1 MLASFRNLGAAL
13 LLLGSVSALD
23 AGARENVSARDGLE
37 LATSSAH
44 NWAEDSVLVYLE
56 NDDIVDAQ
64 GSAARWG
71 YLFYSAHLDR
81 WRAYSLSDDKV
92 ENAGELGFAFDAPQ
106 VEANWIDSDRAYA
119 AAEKAGGRAYR
130 DQNSGALRSMLL
142 IRGAFG
148 EDDPNRTT
156 WTLVYDS
163 AHAPSLFVV
172 VDAENGD
179 VVRAWKG

>member
-1 MLASFRNLGAAL
+1 MLARFRILGAAL
-13 LLLGSVSALD
+13 LLTGWVSAVD
-23 AGARENVSARDGLE
+23 ADARPNVSARTGLE
-37 LATSSAH
+37 LAISSAR
-44 NWAEDSVLVYLE
+44 NWAEDSVLIYLE
-56 NDDIVDAQ
+56 NDDVVDAQ
-64 GSAARWG
+64 GGAARWG

-106 VEANWIDSDRAYA
+106 LVSEWIDSDRAYA
-119 AAEKAGGRAYR
+119 AAEKAGGRDYR
-130 DQNSGALRSMLL
+130 DKNAGSLRSMLL

>member
-1 MLASFRNLGAAL
+1 MLARFRILGSLMLLLCCASALGADQRTA
-13 LLLGSVSALD
+13 
-23 AGARENVSARDGLE
+23 VSARDGLA
-37 LATSSAH
+37 LAESSAR

-56 NDDIVDAQ
+56 NDDSVDAQ
-64 GSAARWG
+64 GGAARWG

-92 ENAGELGFAFDAPQ
+92 EEAGDLGFAFDAPP
-106 VEANWIDSDRAYA
+106 VDSEWIDSGRAFS
-119 AAEKAGGRAYR
+119 AAEDAGGRDYR
-130 DQNSGALRSMLL
+130 SDHGGALRNMLL

-156 WTLVYDS
+156 WTLIYDAAS
-163 AHAPSLFVV
+163 APSLFVV
-172 VDAENGD
+172 IDAENGD